1 MVKECKVL
9 MNNAAV
15 MVVDFDGV
23 RVQMPSAGKN
33 IKTVAVEF
41 SNGSYKLAEDKKVE
55 APAVEAIAEAP
66 KPIKKTR
73 KKKAEFA
80 ESDEIAE

>member
-23 RVQMPSAGKN
+23 HVQMPSAGKN

-41 SNGSYKLAEDKKVE
+41 SNGSYKLAEYKKVE
-55 APAVEAIAEAP
+55 APAEES
-66 KPIKKTR
+66 KPVKKTR
-73 KKKAEFA
+73 KKKAEIA

>member
-55 APAVEAIAEAP
+55 APAVEEP
-66 KPIKKTR
+66 KPVKKTR
-73 KKKAEFA
+73 KKKAEVA
-80 ESDEIAE
+80 GSDEIAE